1 MTSFKKKKRVVV
13 AMSGGV
19 DSSVA
24 AGLLAKD
31 GYEVIGVTM
40 RLFAAKNESFAK
52 LNKSC
57 CSIEDVEDARKVC
70 RQIKAKHYFLN
81 FEKEFEKHVINY
93 FVSEYEKG
101 RTPHPCLACNDRL
114 KFDFLLKRS
123 ELMDADYLATGH
135 YAQIKRSKK
144 GNKLLKAKDIT
155 KDQSYVLF
163 NLNQEKMERLL
174 LPVGK
179 YSKYE
184 IREIAKNLSLS
195 IADKPDSQD
204 ICFIPSGDYKK
215 FVEPKI
221 TKNISGPIIN
231 NGKIIGK
238 HKGIHSFTIG
248 QRKGLP
254 IENISNR
261 PVYVTKINPETNEVT
276 VGHAEDL
283 MKKRLFCNKVN
294 WTSGKSPNKPV
305 KASVRIRY
313 NGADSPAE
321 VIPYGKNE
329 AIINFDNP
337 VRAITPGQAVVFY
350 KESEVIGG
358 GIIEYSLETNSS
370 NADSIKEP
378 ILTIT

>member
-1 MTSFKKKKRVVV
+1 MPSYKKKKRVVV

-24 AGLLAKD
+24 AGLLAED
-31 GYEVIGVTM
+31 GYEVVGVTM

-70 RQIKAKHYFLN
+70 RQINAKHYFLN
-81 FEKEFEKHVINY
+81 FEKEFEQHVINY

-135 YAQIKRSKK
+135 YAQIIRYKNR
-144 GNKLLKAKDIT
+144 NKLVKAKDIS

-179 YSKYE
+179 YSKDE
-184 IREIAKNLSLS
+184 IREIAKNLNLS
-195 IADKPDSQD
+195 VADKPDSQD

-221 TKNISGPIIN
+221 TKNIGGSIIN
-231 NGKIIGK
+231 NGKVVGK

-261 PVYVTKINPETNEVT
+261 PIYVTKINSETNEVT
-276 VGHAEDL
+276 VGYAEEL

-294 WTSGKSPNKPV
+294 WISEISPNKHIR
-305 KASVRIRY
+305 ASVRIRY

-321 VIPYGKNE
+321 VIPHGKKE

-350 KESEVIGG
+350 KDSEVIGG
-358 GIIEYSLETNSS
+358 GIIEYSLENDSS
-370 NADSIKEP
+370 KTEP
-378 ILTIT
+378 ILTNTSL

>member
-1 MTSFKKKKRVVV
+1 MSSYKKKKRVVV

-24 AGLLAKD
+24 AGLLAED
-31 GYEVIGVTM
+31 GYEVVGVTM

-70 RQIKAKHYFLN
+70 RQINAKHYFLN
-81 FEKEFEKHVINY
+81 FEKEFEQHVINY

-135 YAQIKRSKK
+135 YAQIINSKNEK
-144 GNKLLKAKDIT
+144 KLVKAKDIS

-179 YSKYE
+179 YSKDE
-184 IREIAKNLSLS
+184 IREIAKKLNLSV
-195 IADKPDSQD
+195 ADKPDSQD

-221 TKNISGPIIN
+221 TKNISGSIIN
-231 NGKIIGK
+231 NGKVIGK
-238 HKGIHSFTIG
+238 HSGIHSFTIG

-261 PVYVTKINPETNEVT
+261 PVYVTKINSKTNEVT
-276 VGHAEDL
+276 VGHAEEL
-283 MKKRLFCNKVN
+283 MKKRLFCN
-294 WTSGKSPNKPV
+294 
-305 KASVRIRY
+305 
-313 NGADSPAE
+313 
-321 VIPYGKNE
+321 
-329 AIINFDNP
+329 
-337 VRAITPGQAVVFY
+337 
-350 KESEVIGG
+350 
-358 GIIEYSLETNSS
+358 
-370 NADSIKEP
+370 
-378 ILTIT
+378 